1 MKEKVLALHKKNI
14 SVWGLHIP
22 TLIVGILL
30 SLLLTGVME
39 VTRRNQYLQKAA
51 LEGETKLYQLSRSI
65 DACATAAD
73 GMAGVVGALDGQVD
87 DFKTMAQRV
96 AAADK
101 SIVSVHLAPKGKV
114 AYRYPED
121 RTEYDGLKIPTNL
134 MAPGQRA
141 IIGPTEAADGSKGF
155 TLVQPIFTATEF
167 WGYSLVTLDLDKLL
181 DTANFDSIRR
191 FGYNYRLMVNSPEG
205 DVPVSSFERYTTT
218 SGEVLSSAEIGGRFW
233 DMYVQASVTSQDRL
247 VAFLLFF
254 SLLMLSFVVAGMR
267 SHNRKLKLINDTD
280 GLTGIMNRR
289 GLDEL
294 VGHLEKDSDVRSLA
308 MVMAD
313 IDGFKNFNDRYGHG
327 CGDMLLENLARKLDR
342 LVSSDGV
349 AVRIGGDEFLLVL
362 VNPDA
367 GWKERLRE
375 FFSSVHHFVYE
386 GTQYEYRLS
395 AGCAQYPE
403 DDTDIRRLS
412 KKADVALYHA
422 KGSETFSFLSYR
434 PGLSE
439 IPEPK
444 LGLSFRDLAD
454 GIPAGVVVTEHDF
467 DGRILYANG
476 ECLKMFGC
484 SSLEDF
490 LAHSKGRLVEVM
502 ESGERILRKDGRRL
516 GVLVMEREVHHEV
529 YGTIG
534 IILLVEWHGERGR

>member
-247 VAFLLFF
+247 
-254 SLLMLSFVVAGMR
+254 
-267 SHNRKLKLINDTD
+267 
-280 GLTGIMNRR
+280 
-289 GLDEL
+289 
-294 VGHLEKDSDVRSLA
+294 
-308 MVMAD
+308 
-313 IDGFKNFNDRYGHG
+313 
-327 CGDMLLENLARKLDR
+327 ENLARKLDR